1 MTKQRWL
8 TSYVP
13 FHYQVKLTLLLALV
27 AVPINTVFGIVAAIQ
42 LTRNEF
48 WGKTLVMSM
57 LDLPFS
63 ISPVVTG
70 AQHAQSSPAIKIAHG
85 DVDAP
90 SNAMVHADV
99 LCCVSFLLMCSRES
113 SY

>member
-1 MTKQRWL
+1 MC
-8 TSYVP
+8 
-13 FHYQVKLTLLLALV
+13 HYQVKLTLLLALV

-42 LTRNEF
+42 LTRTEF

-70 AQHAQSSPAIKIAHG
+70 AQHARSFPATSWRIEMFE
-85 DVDAP
+85 AP
-90 SNAMVHADV
+90 SNAMVHTDL
-99 LCCVSFLLMCSRES
+99 LCCVPFLLMCSRES